1 MTWLPLAETGL
12 PERDAALGLKEEP
25 YAALREV
32 LTHAWRITDADLLEL
47 CRLRLAQLVDAEAET
62 ADADPHLF
70 RQLERWESSPE
81 FTPEQRAALERFR
94 RWYAAKI
101 VGDLSRGAGVE
112 SATPFD
118 QDPEGGG

>member
-1 MTWLPLAETGL
+1 MSVE
-12 PERDAALGLKEEP
+12 LGE
-25 YAALREV
+25 
-32 LTHAWRITDADLLEL
+32 
-47 CRLRLAQLVDAEAET
+47 LVDGEVAVEVQ
-62 ADADPHLF
+62 PGNV
-70 RQLERWESSPE
+70 
-81 FTPEQRAALERFR
+81 TPEQRAALERFR